1 MSGQSSDELCVTGLV
16 KRFGGITAVQRVSFS
31 IPTRTIVAIIGPN
44 GAGKTTLFNL
54 ISGFHHAD
62 EGRIHFDGKEI
73 TNLPPEQIAAAG
85 VIRTFQLVRLFSQMT
100 ALENVLVG
108 CHLGTQGGVLSAIL
122 GSAWFHNQE
131 RKIRDDAEELL
142 AMVSLDHVAHTAAR
156 NLTYGQ
162 QRLLEIAR
170 ALAARPKFL
179 MLDEPAAG
187 LNTLE
192 TRALLALIRKIRER
206 GVTVL
211 LVEHDMSLVMGVADK
226 IHVLD
231 FGELIASGSPEEIQN
246 HPAVIEA
253 YLGASVEARKN
264 GKADHV

>member
-1 MSGQSSDELCVTGLV
+1 MSGQLNEGLRVTGLV

-31 IPTRTIVAIIGPN
+31 VPARSIAALIGPN

-62 EGRIHFDGKEI
+62 EGQVHFDGKEI
-73 TNLPPEQIAAAG
+73 TNWSPEQIASAG
-85 VIRTFQLVRLFSQMT
+85 VMRTFQLVRLFNQMT
-100 ALENVLVG
+100 VLENVLVG
-108 CHLGTQGGVLSAIL
+108 FHVRTRGGVTSALL
-122 GSAWFHNQE
+122 GPSWLGDQE
-131 RKIRDDAEELL
+131 RKIRDEAEELL
-142 AMVSLDHVAHTAAR
+142 AMVSLREASHTPAR
-156 NLTYGQ
+156 NLSYGQ

-170 ALAARPKFL
+170 ALAAQPRFL

-187 LNTLE
+187 LNAPE
-192 TRALLALIRKIRER
+192 TQALLALIRKIRER

-211 LVEHDMSLVMGVADK
+211 LVEHDMSLVMGVADQ
-226 IHVLD
+226 IYVLD

-253 YLGASVEARKN
+253 YLGASAKTPKK
-264 GKADHV
+264 GDIDHV